1 MWPFVKEGH
10 AEMLSA
16 TTQHQ
21 GKCFNPH
28 MPSFDPGRESVQNI
42 YKLMIGSIVPR
53 PIAFVSSQDARG
65 VRNLAPFSFFT
76 GVSAD
81 PPVILFCPTVRPE
94 DPSRGLAAHKDTL
107 LNVIATREFVV
118 NVVSEEIAERMNLTS
133 AQVPPDVDEFALAG
147 LTPVPSDLVKPP
159 RVAESPVQMECRLR
173 QIIEVSDRPSGGSIV
188 LGEVVRFH
196 VDDALVENFRID
208 PEKLAA
214 IGRMGGTTYAR
225 TRDRFDLKRPE

>member
-1 MWPFVKEGH
+1 
-10 AEMLSA
+10 MLSA

-21 GKCFNPH
+21 GKCFNPT

-42 YKLMIGSIVPR
+42 YKLMIGAIVPR
-53 PIAFVSSQDARG
+53 PIAFVSSLDARG
-65 VRNLAPFSFFT
+65 MRNLAPFSFFT

-81 PPVILFCPTVRPE
+81 PPVILFCPVVRTE
-94 DPSRGLAAHKDTL
+94 DTGRGLAAHKDTL

-118 NVVSEEIAERMNLTS
+118 NVVTEGIAEKMNLTS
-133 AQVPPDVDEFALAG
+133 AQVPPDVDEFELAG
-147 LTPVPSDLVKPP
+147 LTPLPSELVKPP

-188 LGEVVRFH
+188 LGEVLRFH
-196 VDDALVENFRID
+196 VNDALVENFRID
-208 PEKLAA
+208 PESLAA
-214 IGRMGGTTYAR
+214 IGRMGGPTYVR

>member
-1 MWPFVKEGH
+1 
-10 AEMLSA
+10 ML
-16 TTQHQ
+16 
-21 GKCFNPH
+21 
-28 MPSFDPGRESVQNI
+28 SFDPARESVQNI

-53 PIAFVSSQDARG
+53 PIAFVSSLDTRG

-81 PPVILFCPTVRPE
+81 PPVILFCASVRAE
-94 DPSRGLAAHKDTL
+94 DPGRGLAAHKDTL

-118 NVVSEEIAERMNLTS
+118 NVVTEGIAERMNLTS
-133 AQVPPDVDEFALAG
+133 AQVPPDVDEFELAG
-147 LTPVPSDLVKPP
+147 LTPEPSEVVKPP

-173 QIIEVSDRPSGGSIV
+173 QTIEVSDRPSGGTIV

-196 VDDALVENFRID
+196 VNEALMEKFRID

-214 IGRMGGTTYAR
+214 IGRMGGATYVR